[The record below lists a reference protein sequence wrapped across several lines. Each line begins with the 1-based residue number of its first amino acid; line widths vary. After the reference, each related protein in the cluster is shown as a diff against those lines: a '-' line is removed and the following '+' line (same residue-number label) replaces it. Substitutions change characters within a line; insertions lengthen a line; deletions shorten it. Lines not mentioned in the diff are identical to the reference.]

1 MNKTALK
8 IFTYFILTS
17 VIISTIMLCIY
28 FAGFA
33 FIANDTFSNS
43 NDSSPRRILNSISEN
58 ISTANGE
65 ILLQNNINIP
75 DNTWCILLNEEGNI
89 IWSINKPDD
98 IPDHY
103 TINDI
108 ANMTKWFLND
118 YPVYE
123 KATDH
128 GLLVLGTPKNSVGKY
143 DIEYSM
149 DWFNTLPQRILFI
162 FLINMGLA
170 ALVACLVGINLY
182 LKINTLTKGIRNMSS
197 EKPVKLKEKGI
208 FKEMAKN
215 INETSRALDSKNEIL
230 AKRDE
235 ARSNWISGISH
246 DIRTPLSMIMG
257 YSESLEISAEIKE
270 CDRKKAEIIKS
281 QSLKIKKLL
290 EDLNLISSLE
300 YDMQPSRKKPVKICP
315 LIRNVVSEIINNG
328 LSDKYSI
335 SLDLRYEPALIS
347 GDEFLLE
354 RAVFNIINN
363 SITHNPK
370 GCEINI
376 SEYREKDNVYLK
388 ISDNGIGVPDNV
400 LKNINIMPK
409 TAHGIGLPLSCRIFT
424 VHGCKFTA
432 LNKDGFSVLIEFSLK

>member
-8 IFTYFILTS
+8 IFTYFILMS

-33 FIANDTFSNS
+33 FIGSDTFSNR
-43 NDSSPRRILNSISEN
+43 NDNSPRHILNNISES
-58 ISTANGE
+58 ITVADGE
-65 ILLQNNINIP
+65 ITAAVNIP
-75 DNTWCILLNEEGNI
+75 DNIWCILLNEDGNI
-89 IWSINKPDD
+89 VWSINKPDD
-98 IPDHY
+98 IPNHY
-103 TINDI
+103 TINDV

-123 KATDH
+123 KATDY

-149 DWFNTLPQRILFI
+149 DWFDTLPQRILLILFI
-162 FLINMGLA
+162 NICLA
-170 ALVACLVGINLY
+170 AFIAFLVGINLY
-182 LKINTLTKGIRNMSS
+182 GKINTLTKAIKNMSS
-197 EKPVKLKEKGI
+197 EKPVNLKEKGI

-215 INETSRALDSKNEIL
+215 INETSKALENKNKVL

-246 DIRTPLSMIMG
+246 DIRTPLSMVMG
-257 YSESLEISAEIKE
+257 YSEAIENSKKIDES
-270 CDRKKAEIIKS
+270 DRKKAEIIKF

-328 LSDKYSI
+328 LSDKFLI
-335 SLDLRYEPALIS
+335 NLDLKYEQAVIL

-363 SITHNPK
+363 SIVHNPN
-370 GCEINI
+370 GCKINI
-376 SEYREKDNVYLK
+376 LEYREKNSVYLK
-388 ISDNGIGVPDNV
+388 ISDNGTGVSDDV
-400 LKNINIMPK
+400 LKNISTMPK
-409 TAHGIGLPLSCRIFT
+409 TVHGIGLPMSYRIFT
-424 VHGCKFTA
+424 VHGCIFTA
-432 LNKDGFSVLIEFSLK
+432 ENKEGFTVLIKFSL